1 MKYKATMALEPVYL
15 YGHPVV
21 WYKEG
26 TYRHLWIK
34 SFIMVYRTR
43 LMETYKKS
51 YGC

>member
-15 YGHPVV
+15 YGYPVV

-26 TYRHLWIK
+26 TYRHLRIK
-34 SFIMVYRTR
+34 SFNMVCHSR
-43 LMETYKKS
+43 LMELYKES